1 MKQEHSAEIISVGT
15 ELLLGQITNTDAR
28 DIAEMLSQIG
38 INVLYTTVVGDNP
51 QRMADCIEIAK
62 ERVDI
67 IITTAGLGPTC
78 DDLTKVLL
86 AKSFGLELVMD
97 EKEKEGLYDYITN
110 EGYSEE
116 MTQNNLQQ
124 AMLPEGCTVFH
135 NYWGTAPGCA
145 FQKDGKTV
153 LMFPGPPKECIPMFK
168 QYGLPYLKQFSGEE
182 IVSHEIRVF
191 GTSESAMD
199 YMLRDIMKDL
209 TNPSMAPYAKEAD
222 CFLRVTAK
230 AKTEEEAE
238 EMMAPIIKQAVE
250 ILGDNVYGMDISCVE
265 ERVFQLMGEQKKT
278 FATAESCTGGDIAR
292 RFTDIPGAS
301 EFYVGG
307 CVTYT
312 DEVKARVLGIDPEL
326 IREHT
331 AVSAPVAREM
341 AERIR
346 TMTGAD
352 YAVSTTGLAGPDGD
366 GIHEV
371 GTVFCGLAT
380 EEKTEVIEL
389 HLGEN
394 RTRDYIRRCAGN
406 FCFDMLRRAMTGL
419 PMMNLVNANGA
430 YSG

>member
-1 MKQEHSAEIISVGT
+1 MRKEYTAEIISIGT

-28 DIAEMLSQIG
+28 DIAQRLARIG
-38 INVLYTTVVGDNP
+38 INVLYTTEVGDNP
-51 QRMADCIEIAK
+51 ERLARCIEIAK

-67 IITTAGLGPTC
+67 IITTAGLGPTV

-86 AKSFGLELVMD
+86 ARSFGLELVMD
-97 EKEKEGLYDYITN
+97 EKEKQGLYDYITN

-116 MTQNNLQQ
+116 MSRNNLQQ

-145 FQKDGKTV
+145 FQKDGKVV
-153 LMFPGPPKECIPMFK
+153 LMFPGPPKECIPMFDR
-168 QYGLPYLKQFSGEE
+168 YGIPYLKQFSDEE
-182 IVSHEIRVF
+182 IFSHEIRVF

-199 YMLRDIMKDL
+199 FMLRDLMKDL

-230 AKTEEEAE
+230 ASSEEEAE
-238 EMMAPIIKQAVE
+238 AMMKPVIEKAVE
-250 ILGDNVYGMDISCVE
+250 ILGDNVYGFDISCVE
-265 ERVFQLMGEQKKT
+265 ERVFQLMSQQKRT

-292 RFTDIPGAS
+292 RFTDMSGAS

-307 CVTYT
+307 AVTYT
-312 DEVKARVLGIDPEL
+312 DDVKARVLGIDPEL

-331 AVSAPVAREM
+331 AVSEPVARAM
-341 AERIR
+341 AENIRRI
-346 TMTGAD
+346 TGAD

-371 GTVFCGLAT
+371 GTVFCGLAM
-380 EEKTEVIEL
+380 EGKTEVIEL
-389 HLGEN
+389 HLGAN

-419 PMMNLVNANGA
+419 PMMNITEPN
-430 YSG
+430 

>member
-1 MKQEHSAEIISVGT
+1 MRKEYTAEIISIGT

-28 DIAEMLSQIG
+28 DIAQRLARIG
-38 INVLYTTVVGDNP
+38 INVLYTTEVGDNP
-51 QRMADCIEIAK
+51 ERLARCIEIAK

-67 IITTAGLGPTC
+67 IITTAGLGPTV

-110 EGYSEE
+110 EGYSED
-116 MTQNNLQQ
+116 MSRNNLQQ

-145 FQKDGKTV
+145 FQKDGKVV
-153 LMFPGPPKECIPMFK
+153 LMFPGPPKECIPMFD
-168 QYGLPYLKQFSGEE
+168 QYGIPYLKQFSDEE
-182 IVSHEIRVF
+182 IFSHEIRVF

-199 YMLRDIMKDL
+199 CMMRDIMKDL

-230 AKTEEEAE
+230 AGSEEEAE
-238 EMMAPIIKQAVE
+238 TMMKPVIEKAVE
-250 ILGDNVYGMDISCVE
+250 ILGDNVYGFDISCVE
-265 ERVFQLMGEQKKT
+265 ERVFQLMQEQKKT

-292 RFTDIPGAS
+292 RFTDMSGAS

-307 CVTYT
+307 AVTYT
-312 DEVKARVLGIDPEL
+312 DDVKARVLGIDPEL

-331 AVSAPVAREM
+331 AVSEPVARAM
-341 AERIR
+341 AENIR
-346 TMTGAD
+346 TITGAD
-352 YAVSTTGLAGPDGD
+352 FAVSTTGLAGPDGD

-371 GTVFCGLAT
+371 GTVFCGLAM
-380 EEKTEVIEL
+380 EGKTEVIEL
-389 HLGEN
+389 HLGAN

-419 PMMNLVNANGA
+419 PMMNITEQN
-430 YSG
+430 

>member
-1 MKQEHSAEIISVGT
+1 MRKEYTAEIISIGT

-28 DIAEMLSQIG
+28 DIAQRLARIG
-38 INVLYTTVVGDNP
+38 INVLYTTEVGDNP
-51 QRMADCIEIAK
+51 ERLARCIEIAK

-67 IITTAGLGPTC
+67 IITTAGLGPTV

-86 AKSFGLELVMD
+86 ARSFGLELVMD
-97 EKEKEGLYDYITN
+97 EKEKQGLYDYITN

-116 MTQNNLQQ
+116 MSRNNLQQ

-145 FQKDGKTV
+145 FQKDGKVV
-153 LMFPGPPKECIPMFK
+153 LMFPGPPKECIPMFDR
-168 QYGLPYLKQFSGEE
+168 YGIPYLKQFSDEE
-182 IVSHEIRVF
+182 IFSHEIRVF

-199 YMLRDIMKDL
+199 FMLRDLMKDL

-230 AKTEEEAE
+230 ASSEEEAE
-238 EMMAPIIKQAVE
+238 AMMKPVIEKAVE
-250 ILGDNVYGMDISCVE
+250 ILGDNVYGFDISCVE
-265 ERVFQLMGEQKKT
+265 ERVFQLMSQQKKT

-292 RFTDIPGAS
+292 RFTDMSGAS

-307 CVTYT
+307 AVTYT
-312 DEVKARVLGIDPEL
+312 DDVKAKVLGIDPEL

-331 AVSAPVAREM
+331 AVSEPVARAM
-341 AERIR
+341 AENIRRI
-346 TMTGAD
+346 TGAD

-371 GTVFCGLAT
+371 GTVFCGLAM
-380 EEKTEVIEL
+380 EGKTEVIEL
-389 HLGEN
+389 HLGAN

-419 PMMNLVNANGA
+419 PMMNITEPN
-430 YSG
+430 

>member
-1 MKQEHSAEIISVGT
+1 MRKEYTAEIISIGT

-28 DIAEMLSQIG
+28 DIAQRLARIG
-38 INVLYTTVVGDNP
+38 INVLYTTEVGDNP
-51 QRMADCIEIAK
+51 ERLARCIEIAK

-67 IITTAGLGPTC
+67 IITTAGLGPTV

-86 AKSFGLELVMD
+86 ARSFGLELVMD
-97 EKEKEGLYDYITN
+97 EKEKQGLYDYITN

-116 MTQNNLQQ
+116 MSRNNLQQ

-145 FQKDGKTV
+145 FQKDGKVV
-153 LMFPGPPKECIPMFK
+153 LMFPGPPKECIPMFDR
-168 QYGLPYLKQFSGEE
+168 YGIPYLKQFSDEE
-182 IVSHEIRVF
+182 IFSHEIRVF

-199 YMLRDIMKDL
+199 FMLRDLMKDL

-230 AKTEEEAE
+230 ARSEEEAE
-238 EMMAPIIKQAVE
+238 VMMKPVIEKAVE
-250 ILGDNVYGMDISCVE
+250 ILGDNVYGFDISCVE
-265 ERVFQLMGEQKKT
+265 ERVFQLMSQQKKT

-292 RFTDIPGAS
+292 RFTDMSGAS

-307 CVTYT
+307 AVTYT
-312 DEVKARVLGIDPEL
+312 DDVKARVLGIDPEL

-331 AVSAPVAREM
+331 AVSEPVARAM
-341 AERIR
+341 AENIRRI
-346 TMTGAD
+346 TGAD

-371 GTVFCGLAT
+371 GTVFCGLAM
-380 EEKTEVIEL
+380 EGKTEVIEL
-389 HLGEN
+389 HLGAN

-419 PMMNLVNANGA
+419 PMMNITEPN
-430 YSG
+430 

>member
-1 MKQEHSAEIISVGT
+1 MRKEYTAEIISIGT

-28 DIAEMLSQIG
+28 DIAQRLARIG
-38 INVLYTTVVGDNP
+38 INVLYTTEVGDNP
-51 QRMADCIEIAK
+51 ERLARCIEIAK

-67 IITTAGLGPTC
+67 IITTAGLGPTV

-110 EGYSEE
+110 EGYSED
-116 MTQNNLQQ
+116 MSRNNLQQ

-145 FQKDGKTV
+145 FQKDGKVV
-153 LMFPGPPKECIPMFK
+153 LMFPGPPKECIPMFD
-168 QYGLPYLKQFSGEE
+168 QYGIPYLKQFSDEE
-182 IVSHEIRVF
+182 IFSHEIRVF

-199 YMLRDIMKDL
+199 FMMRDIMKDL

-230 AKTEEEAE
+230 AGSEEEAE
-238 EMMAPIIKQAVE
+238 AMMKPVIEKAVE
-250 ILGDNVYGMDISCVE
+250 ILGDNVYGFDISCVE
-265 ERVFQLMGEQKKT
+265 ERVFQLMLEQKKT

-292 RFTDIPGAS
+292 RFTDMSGAS

-307 CVTYT
+307 AVTYT
-312 DEVKARVLGIDPEL
+312 DDVKARVLGIDPEL

-331 AVSAPVAREM
+331 AVSEPVARAM
-341 AERIR
+341 AENIR
-346 TMTGAD
+346 TITGAD
-352 YAVSTTGLAGPDGD
+352 FAVSTTGLAGPDGD

-371 GTVFCGLAT
+371 GTVFCGLAM
-380 EEKTEVIEL
+380 EGKTEVIEL
-389 HLGEN
+389 HLGAN

-419 PMMNLVNANGA
+419 PMMNITEQN
-430 YSG
+430 

>member
-1 MKQEHSAEIISVGT
+1 MRKEYTAEIISIGT

-28 DIAEMLSQIG
+28 DIAQRLARIG
-38 INVLYTTVVGDNP
+38 INVLYTTEVGDNP
-51 QRMADCIEIAK
+51 ERLARCIEIAK

-67 IITTAGLGPTC
+67 IITTAGLGPTV

-86 AKSFGLELVMD
+86 ARSFGLELVMD
-97 EKEKEGLYDYITN
+97 EKEKQGLYDYITN

-116 MTQNNLQQ
+116 MSRNNLQQ

-145 FQKDGKTV
+145 FQKDGKVV
-153 LMFPGPPKECIPMFK
+153 LMFPGPPKECIPMFDR
-168 QYGLPYLKQFSGEE
+168 YGIPYLKQFSDEE
-182 IVSHEIRVF
+182 IFSHEIRVF

-199 YMLRDIMKDL
+199 FMMRDIMKDL

-230 AKTEEEAE
+230 ARSEEEAE
-238 EMMAPIIKQAVE
+238 AMMKPVIEKAVE
-250 ILGDNVYGMDISCVE
+250 ILGDNVYGFDISCVE
-265 ERVFQLMGEQKKT
+265 ERVFQLMSQQKKT

-292 RFTDIPGAS
+292 RFTDMSGAS

-307 CVTYT
+307 AVTYT
-312 DEVKARVLGIDPEL
+312 DDVKAKVLGIDPEL

-331 AVSAPVAREM
+331 AVSEPVARAM
-341 AERIR
+341 AENIRRI
-346 TMTGAD
+346 TGAD

-371 GTVFCGLAT
+371 GTVFCGLAM
-380 EEKTEVIEL
+380 EGKTEVIEL
-389 HLGEN
+389 HLGAN

-419 PMMNLVNANGA
+419 PMMNITEPN
-430 YSG
+430 

>member
-1 MKQEHSAEIISVGT
+1 MRKEYTAEIISIGT

-28 DIAEMLSQIG
+28 DIAQRLARIG
-38 INVLYTTVVGDNP
+38 INVLYTTEVGDNP
-51 QRMADCIEIAK
+51 ERLARCIEIAK

-67 IITTAGLGPTC
+67 IITTAGLGPTV

-86 AKSFGLELVMD
+86 ARSFGLELVMD
-97 EKEKEGLYDYITN
+97 EKEKQGLYDYITN

-116 MTQNNLQQ
+116 MSRNNLQQ

-145 FQKDGKTV
+145 FQKDGKVV
-153 LMFPGPPKECIPMFK
+153 LMFPGPPKECIPMFDR
-168 QYGLPYLKQFSGEE
+168 YGIPYLKQFSDEE
-182 IVSHEIRVF
+182 IFSHEIRVF

-199 YMLRDIMKDL
+199 FMLRDLMKDL

-230 AKTEEEAE
+230 ARSEEEAE
-238 EMMAPIIKQAVE
+238 AMMKPVIEKAVE
-250 ILGDNVYGMDISCVE
+250 ILGDNVYGFDISCVE
-265 ERVFQLMGEQKKT
+265 ERVFQLMSQQKKT

-292 RFTDIPGAS
+292 RFTDMSGAS

-307 CVTYT
+307 AVTYT
-312 DEVKARVLGIDPEL
+312 DDVKAKVLGIDPEL

-331 AVSAPVAREM
+331 AVSEPVARAM
-341 AERIR
+341 AENIRRI
-346 TMTGAD
+346 TGAD

-371 GTVFCGLAT
+371 GTVFCGLAM
-380 EEKTEVIEL
+380 EGKTEVIEL
-389 HLGEN
+389 HLGAN

-419 PMMNLVNANGA
+419 PMMNITEPN
-430 YSG
+430 

>member
-1 MKQEHSAEIISVGT
+1 MRKEYTAEIISIGT

-28 DIAEMLSQIG
+28 DIAQRLARIG
-38 INVLYTTVVGDNP
+38 INVLYTTEVGDNP
-51 QRMADCIEIAK
+51 ERLARCIEIAK

-67 IITTAGLGPTC
+67 IITTAGLGPTV

-86 AKSFGLELVMD
+86 ARSFGLELVMD
-97 EKEKEGLYDYITN
+97 EKEKQGLYDYITN

-116 MTQNNLQQ
+116 MSRNNLQQ

-145 FQKDGKTV
+145 FQKDGKVV
-153 LMFPGPPKECIPMFK
+153 LMFPGPPKECIPMFDR
-168 QYGLPYLKQFSGEE
+168 YGIPYLKQFSDEE
-182 IVSHEIRVF
+182 IFSHEIRVF

-199 YMLRDIMKDL
+199 FMLRDLMKDL

-230 AKTEEEAE
+230 ARSEEEAE
-238 EMMAPIIKQAVE
+238 AMMKPVIEKTVE
-250 ILGDNVYGMDISCVE
+250 ILGDNVYGFDISCVE
-265 ERVFQLMGEQKKT
+265 ERVFQLMSQQKKT

-292 RFTDIPGAS
+292 RFTDMSGAS

-307 CVTYT
+307 AVTYT
-312 DEVKARVLGIDPEL
+312 DDVKAKVLGIDPEL

-331 AVSAPVAREM
+331 AVSEPVARAM
-341 AERIR
+341 AENIRRI
-346 TMTGAD
+346 TGAD

-371 GTVFCGLAT
+371 GTVFCGLAM
-380 EEKTEVIEL
+380 EGKTEVIEL
-389 HLGEN
+389 HLGAN

-419 PMMNLVNANGA
+419 PMMNITEPN
-430 YSG
+430 

>member
-1 MKQEHSAEIISVGT
+1 MRKEYTAEIISIGT

-28 DIAEMLSQIG
+28 DIAQRLARIG
-38 INVLYTTVVGDNP
+38 INVLYTTEVGDNP
-51 QRMADCIEIAK
+51 ERLARCIEIAK

-67 IITTAGLGPTC
+67 IITTAGLGPTV

-110 EGYSEE
+110 EGYSED
-116 MTQNNLQQ
+116 MSRNNLQQ

-145 FQKDGKTV
+145 FQKDGKVV
-153 LMFPGPPKECIPMFK
+153 LMFPGPPKECIPMFD
-168 QYGLPYLKQFSGEE
+168 QYGIPYLKQFSDEE
-182 IVSHEIRVF
+182 IFSHEIRVF

-199 YMLRDIMKDL
+199 FMMRDIMKDL

-230 AKTEEEAE
+230 AGSEEEAE
-238 EMMAPIIKQAVE
+238 AMMKPVIEKAVE
-250 ILGDNVYGMDISCVE
+250 ILGDNVYGFDISCLE
-265 ERVFQLMGEQKKT
+265 ERVFQLMQEQKKT

-292 RFTDIPGAS
+292 RFTDMSGAS

-307 CVTYT
+307 AVTYT
-312 DEVKARVLGIDPEL
+312 DDVKARVLGIDPEM

-331 AVSAPVAREM
+331 AVSEPVARAM
-341 AERIR
+341 AENIR
-346 TMTGAD
+346 TITGAD
-352 YAVSTTGLAGPDGD
+352 FAVSTTGLAGPDGD

-371 GTVFCGLAT
+371 GTVFCGLAM
-380 EEKTEVIEL
+380 EGKTEVIEL
-389 HLGEN
+389 HLGAN

-419 PMMNLVNANGA
+419 PMMNITEQN
-430 YSG
+430 

>member
-1 MKQEHSAEIISVGT
+1 MRKEYTAEIISIGT

-28 DIAEMLSQIG
+28 DIAQRLARIG
-38 INVLYTTVVGDNP
+38 INVLYTTEVGDNP
-51 QRMADCIEIAK
+51 ERLARCIEIAK

-67 IITTAGLGPTC
+67 IITTAGLGPTV

-86 AKSFGLELVMD
+86 ARSFGLELVMD
-97 EKEKEGLYDYITN
+97 EKEKQGLYDYITN

-116 MTQNNLQQ
+116 MSRNNLQQ

-145 FQKDGKTV
+145 FQKDGKVV
-153 LMFPGPPKECIPMFK
+153 LMFPGPPKECIPMFDR
-168 QYGLPYLKQFSGEE
+168 YGIPYLKQFSDEE
-182 IVSHEIRVF
+182 IFSHEIRVF

-199 YMLRDIMKDL
+199 FMLRDLMKDL

-230 AKTEEEAE
+230 ARSEEEAE
-238 EMMAPIIKQAVE
+238 AMMKPVIEKAVE
-250 ILGDNVYGMDISCVE
+250 ILGDNVYGFDISCVE
-265 ERVFQLMGEQKKT
+265 ERVFQLMSQQKKT

-292 RFTDIPGAS
+292 RFTDMSGAS

-307 CVTYT
+307 AVTYT
-312 DEVKARVLGIDPEL
+312 DDVKAKVLGIDPEL

-331 AVSAPVAREM
+331 AVSEPVARAM
-341 AERIR
+341 AENIRRI
-346 TMTGAD
+346 TGAD

-380 EEKTEVIEL
+380 EGKTEVIEL
-389 HLGEN
+389 HLGAN

-419 PMMNLVNANGA
+419 PMMNITEPN
-430 YSG
+430 

>member
-1 MKQEHSAEIISVGT
+1 MRKEYTAEIISIGT

-28 DIAEMLSQIG
+28 DIAQRLARIG
-38 INVLYTTVVGDNP
+38 INVLYTTEVGDNP
-51 QRMADCIEIAK
+51 ERLARCIEIAK

-67 IITTAGLGPTC
+67 IITTAGLGPTV

-110 EGYSEE
+110 EGYSED
-116 MTQNNLQQ
+116 MSRNNLQQ

-145 FQKDGKTV
+145 FQKDGKVV
-153 LMFPGPPKECIPMFK
+153 LMFPGPPKECIPMFD
-168 QYGLPYLKQFSGEE
+168 QYGIPYLKQFSDEE
-182 IVSHEIRVF
+182 IFSHEIRVF

-199 YMLRDIMKDL
+199 FMMRDIMKDL

-230 AKTEEEAE
+230 AGCEEEAE
-238 EMMAPIIKQAVE
+238 AMMKPVIEKAVE
-250 ILGDNVYGMDISCVE
+250 ILGDNVYGFDISCVE
-265 ERVFQLMGEQKKT
+265 ERVFQLMQEQKKT

-292 RFTDIPGAS
+292 RFTDMSGAS

-307 CVTYT
+307 AVTYT
-312 DEVKARVLGIDPEL
+312 DDVKARVLGIDPEL

-331 AVSAPVAREM
+331 AVSEPVARAM
-341 AERIR
+341 AENIR
-346 TMTGAD
+346 TITGAD
-352 YAVSTTGLAGPDGD
+352 FAVSTTGLAGPDGD

-371 GTVFCGLAT
+371 GTVFCGLAM
-380 EEKTEVIEL
+380 EGKTEVIEL
-389 HLGEN
+389 HLGAN

-419 PMMNLVNANGA
+419 PMMNITEQN
-430 YSG
+430 

>member
-1 MKQEHSAEIISVGT
+1 MRKEYTAEIISIGT

-28 DIAEMLSQIG
+28 DIAQRLARIG
-38 INVLYTTVVGDNP
+38 INVLYTTEVGDNP
-51 QRMADCIEIAK
+51 ERLARCIEIAK

-67 IITTAGLGPTC
+67 IITTAGLGPTV

-86 AKSFGLELVMD
+86 ARSFGLELVMD
-97 EKEKEGLYDYITN
+97 EKEKQGLYDYITN

-116 MTQNNLQQ
+116 MSRNNLQQ

-145 FQKDGKTV
+145 FQKDGKVV
-153 LMFPGPPKECIPMFK
+153 LMFPGPPKECIPMFDR
-168 QYGLPYLKQFSGEE
+168 YGIPYLKQFSDEE
-182 IVSHEIRVF
+182 IFSHESRVF

-199 YMLRDIMKDL
+199 FMLRDLMKDL

-230 AKTEEEAE
+230 ARSEEEAE
-238 EMMAPIIKQAVE
+238 AMMKPVIEKAVE
-250 ILGDNVYGMDISCVE
+250 ILGDNVYGFDISCVE
-265 ERVFQLMGEQKKT
+265 ERVFQLMSQQKKT

-292 RFTDIPGAS
+292 RFTDMSGAS

-307 CVTYT
+307 AVTYT
-312 DEVKARVLGIDPEL
+312 DDVKAKVLGIDPEL

-331 AVSAPVAREM
+331 AVSEPVARAM
-341 AERIR
+341 AENIRRI
-346 TMTGAD
+346 TGAD

-371 GTVFCGLAT
+371 GTVFCGLAM
-380 EEKTEVIEL
+380 EGKTEVIEL
-389 HLGEN
+389 HLGAN

-419 PMMNLVNANGA
+419 PMMNITEPN
-430 YSG
+430 

>member
-1 MKQEHSAEIISVGT
+1 MRKEYTAEIISIGT

-28 DIAEMLSQIG
+28 DIAQRLARIG
-38 INVLYTTVVGDNP
+38 INVLYTTEVGDNP
-51 QRMADCIEIAK
+51 ERLARCIEIAK

-67 IITTAGLGPTC
+67 IITTAGLGPTV

-110 EGYSEE
+110 EGYSED
-116 MTQNNLQQ
+116 MSRNNLQQ

-145 FQKDGKTV
+145 FQKDGKVV
-153 LMFPGPPKECIPMFK
+153 LMFPGPPKECIPMFD
-168 QYGLPYLKQFSGEE
+168 QYGIPYLKQFSDEE
-182 IVSHEIRVF
+182 IFSHEIRVF

-199 YMLRDIMKDL
+199 FMMRDIMKDL

-230 AKTEEEAE
+230 AGSEEEAE
-238 EMMAPIIKQAVE
+238 AMMKPVIEKAVE
-250 ILGDNVYGMDISCVE
+250 ILGDNVYGFDISCVE
-265 ERVFQLMGEQKKT
+265 ERVFQLMQDQKKT

-292 RFTDIPGAS
+292 RFTDMSGAS

-307 CVTYT
+307 AVTYT
-312 DEVKARVLGIDPEL
+312 DDVKARVLGIDPEL

-331 AVSAPVAREM
+331 AVSEPVARAM
-341 AERIR
+341 AENIR
-346 TMTGAD
+346 TITGAD
-352 YAVSTTGLAGPDGD
+352 FAVSTTGLAGPDGD

-371 GTVFCGLAT
+371 GTVFCGLAM
-380 EEKTEVIEL
+380 EGKTEVIEL
-389 HLGEN
+389 HLGAN

-419 PMMNLVNANGA
+419 PMMNITEPN
-430 YSG
+430 

>member
-1 MKQEHSAEIISVGT
+1 MRKEYTAEIISIGT

-28 DIAEMLSQIG
+28 DIAQRLARIG
-38 INVLYTTVVGDNP
+38 INVLYTTEVGDNP
-51 QRMADCIEIAK
+51 ERLARCIEIAK

-67 IITTAGLGPTC
+67 IITTAGLGPTV

-110 EGYSEE
+110 EGYSED
-116 MTQNNLQQ
+116 MSRNNLQQ

-145 FQKDGKTV
+145 FQKDGKVV
-153 LMFPGPPKECIPMFK
+153 LMFPGPPKECIPMFD
-168 QYGLPYLKQFSGEE
+168 QYGIPYLKQFSDEE
-182 IVSHEIRVF
+182 IFSHEIRVF

-199 YMLRDIMKDL
+199 FMMRDIMKDL

-230 AKTEEEAE
+230 AGSEEEAE
-238 EMMAPIIKQAVE
+238 AMMKPVIEKAVE
-250 ILGDNVYGMDISCVE
+250 ILGDNVYGFDISCLE
-265 ERVFQLMGEQKKT
+265 ERVFQLMQEQRKT

-292 RFTDIPGAS
+292 RFTDMSGAS

-307 CVTYT
+307 AVTYT
-312 DEVKARVLGIDPEL
+312 DDVKARVLGIDPEL

-331 AVSAPVAREM
+331 AVSEPVARAM
-341 AERIR
+341 AENIR
-346 TMTGAD
+346 TITGAD
-352 YAVSTTGLAGPDGD
+352 FAVSTTGLAGPDGD

-371 GTVFCGLAT
+371 GTVFCGLAM
-380 EEKTEVIEL
+380 EGKTEVIEL
-389 HLGEN
+389 HLGAN

-419 PMMNLVNANGA
+419 PMMNITEQN
-430 YSG
+430 

>member
-1 MKQEHSAEIISVGT
+1 MRKEYTAEIISIGT

-28 DIAEMLSQIG
+28 DIAQRLARIG
-38 INVLYTTVVGDNP
+38 INVLYTTEVGDNP
-51 QRMADCIEIAK
+51 ERLARCIEIAK

-67 IITTAGLGPTC
+67 IITTAGLGPTV

-110 EGYSEE
+110 EGYSED
-116 MTQNNLQQ
+116 MSRNNLQQ

-145 FQKDGKTV
+145 FQKDGKVV
-153 LMFPGPPKECIPMFK
+153 LMFPGPPKECIPMFD
-168 QYGLPYLKQFSGEE
+168 QYGIPYLKQFSDEE
-182 IVSHEIRVF
+182 IFSHEIRVF

-199 YMLRDIMKDL
+199 FMMRDIMKDL

-230 AKTEEEAE
+230 ARSEEEAE
-238 EMMAPIIKQAVE
+238 AMMKPVIEKAVE
-250 ILGDNVYGMDISCVE
+250 ILGDNVYGFDISCVE
-265 ERVFQLMGEQKKT
+265 ERVFQLMSQQKKT

-292 RFTDIPGAS
+292 RFTDMSGAS

-307 CVTYT
+307 AVTYT
-312 DEVKARVLGIDPEL
+312 DDVKAKVLGIDPEL

-331 AVSAPVAREM
+331 AVSEPVARAM
-341 AERIR
+341 AENIRRI
-346 TMTGAD
+346 TGAD

-366 GIHEV
+366 GFHEV
-371 GTVFCGLAT
+371 GTVFCGLAM
-380 EEKTEVIEL
+380 EGKTEVIEL
-389 HLGEN
+389 HLGAN

-419 PMMNLVNANGA
+419 PMMNITEPN
-430 YSG
+430 

>member
-1 MKQEHSAEIISVGT
+1 MRKEYTAEIISIGT

-28 DIAEMLSQIG
+28 DIAQRLARIG
-38 INVLYTTVVGDNP
+38 INVLYTTEVGDNP
-51 QRMADCIEIAK
+51 ERLARCIEIAK

-67 IITTAGLGPTC
+67 IITTAGLGPTV

-110 EGYSEE
+110 EGYSED
-116 MTQNNLQQ
+116 MSRNNLQQ

-145 FQKDGKTV
+145 FQKDGKVV
-153 LMFPGPPKECIPMFK
+153 LMFPGPPKECIPMFD
-168 QYGLPYLKQFSGEE
+168 QYGIPYLKQFSDEE
-182 IVSHEIRVF
+182 IFSHEIRVF

-199 YMLRDIMKDL
+199 FMMRDIMKDL

-230 AKTEEEAE
+230 AGSEEEAE
-238 EMMAPIIKQAVE
+238 AMMKPVIEKAVE
-250 ILGDNVYGMDISCVE
+250 ILGDNVYGFDISCVE
-265 ERVFQLMGEQKKT
+265 ERVFQLMQEQKKT

-292 RFTDIPGAS
+292 RFTNMSGAS

-307 CVTYT
+307 AVTYT
-312 DEVKARVLGIDPEL
+312 DDVKARVLGIDPEL

-331 AVSAPVAREM
+331 AVSEPVAQAM
-341 AERIR
+341 AENIR
-346 TMTGAD
+346 TITGAD
-352 YAVSTTGLAGPDGD
+352 FAVSTTGLAGPDGD

-371 GTVFCGLAT
+371 GTVFCGLAM
-380 EEKTEVIEL
+380 EGKTEVIEL
-389 HLGEN
+389 HLGAN

-419 PMMNLVNANGA
+419 PMMNITEQN
-430 YSG
+430 

>member
-1 MKQEHSAEIISVGT
+1 MRKEYTAEIISIGT

-28 DIAEMLSQIG
+28 DIAQRLARIG
-38 INVLYTTVVGDNP
+38 INVLYTTEVGDNP
-51 QRMADCIEIAK
+51 ERLARCIEIAK

-67 IITTAGLGPTC
+67 IITTAGLGPTV

-110 EGYSEE
+110 EGYSED
-116 MTQNNLQQ
+116 MSRNNLQQ

-145 FQKDGKTV
+145 FQKDGKVV
-153 LMFPGPPKECIPMFK
+153 LMFPGPPKECIPMFD
-168 QYGLPYLKQFSGEE
+168 QYGIPYLKQFSDEE
-182 IVSHEIRVF
+182 IFSHEIRVF

-199 YMLRDIMKDL
+199 FMMRDIMKDL

-230 AKTEEEAE
+230 AGSEEEAE
-238 EMMAPIIKQAVE
+238 AMMKPVIEKAVE
-250 ILGDNVYGMDISCVE
+250 ILGDNVYGFDISCVE
-265 ERVFQLMGEQKKT
+265 ERVFQLMQEQKKT

-292 RFTDIPGAS
+292 RFTDMSGAS

-307 CVTYT
+307 AVTYT
-312 DEVKARVLGIDPEL
+312 DDVKARVLGIDPEL

-331 AVSAPVAREM
+331 AVSEPVARAM
-341 AERIR
+341 AENIR
-346 TMTGAD
+346 TITGAD
-352 YAVSTTGLAGPDGD
+352 FAVSTTGLAGPDGD

-371 GTVFCGLAT
+371 GTVFCGLAM
-380 EEKTEVIEL
+380 EGKTEVIEL
-389 HLGEN
+389 HLGAN

-419 PMMNLVNANGA
+419 PMMNITEQN
-430 YSG
+430 

>member
-1 MKQEHSAEIISVGT
+1 MRKEYTAEIISIGT

-28 DIAEMLSQIG
+28 DIAQRLARIG
-38 INVLYTTVVGDNP
+38 INVLYTTEVGDNP
-51 QRMADCIEIAK
+51 ERLARCIEIAK

-67 IITTAGLGPTC
+67 IITTAGLGPTV

-110 EGYSEE
+110 EGYSED
-116 MTQNNLQQ
+116 MSRNNLQQ

-145 FQKDGKTV
+145 FQKDGKVV
-153 LMFPGPPKECIPMFK
+153 LMFPGPPKECIPMFD
-168 QYGLPYLKQFSGEE
+168 QYGIPYLKQFSDEE
-182 IVSHEIRVF
+182 IFSHEIRVF

-199 YMLRDIMKDL
+199 FMMRDIMKDL

-230 AKTEEEAE
+230 AGCEEEAE
-238 EMMAPIIKQAVE
+238 AMMKPVIEKAVE
-250 ILGDNVYGMDISCVE
+250 ILGDNVYGFDISCLE
-265 ERVFQLMGEQKKT
+265 ERVFQLMQEQRKT

-292 RFTDIPGAS
+292 RFTDMSGAS

-307 CVTYT
+307 AVTYT
-312 DEVKARVLGIDPEL
+312 DDVKARVLGIDPEL

-331 AVSAPVAREM
+331 AVSEPVARAM
-341 AERIR
+341 AENIR
-346 TMTGAD
+346 TITGAD
-352 YAVSTTGLAGPDGD
+352 FAVSTTGLAGPDGD

-371 GTVFCGLAT
+371 GTVFCGLAM
-380 EEKTEVIEL
+380 EGKTEVIEL
-389 HLGEN
+389 HLGAN

-419 PMMNLVNANGA
+419 PMMNITEQN
-430 YSG
+430 

>member
-1 MKQEHSAEIISVGT
+1 MRKEYTAEIISIGT

-28 DIAEMLSQIG
+28 DIAQRLARIG
-38 INVLYTTVVGDNP
+38 INVLYTTEVGDNP
-51 QRMADCIEIAK
+51 ERLARCIEIAK

-67 IITTAGLGPTC
+67 IITTAGLGPTV

-110 EGYSEE
+110 EGYSED
-116 MTQNNLQQ
+116 MSRNNLQQ

-145 FQKDGKTV
+145 FQKDGKVV
-153 LMFPGPPKECIPMFK
+153 LMFPGPPKECIPMFD
-168 QYGLPYLKQFSGEE
+168 QYGIPYLKQFSDEE
-182 IVSHEIRVF
+182 IFSHEIRVF

-199 YMLRDIMKDL
+199 FMMRDIMKDL

-230 AKTEEEAE
+230 AGSEEEAE
-238 EMMAPIIKQAVE
+238 AMMKPVIEKAVE
-250 ILGDNVYGMDISCVE
+250 ILGDNVYGFDISCLE
-265 ERVFQLMGEQKKT
+265 ERVFQLMQEQRKT
-278 FATAESCTGGDIAR
+278 FATAESCTGGDISR
-292 RFTDIPGAS
+292 RFTDMSGAS

-307 CVTYT
+307 AVTYT
-312 DEVKARVLGIDPEL
+312 DDVKARVLGIDPEL

-331 AVSAPVAREM
+331 AVSEPVARAM
-341 AERIR
+341 AENIR
-346 TMTGAD
+346 TITGAD
-352 YAVSTTGLAGPDGD
+352 FAVSTTGLAGPDGD

-371 GTVFCGLAT
+371 GTVFCGLAM
-380 EEKTEVIEL
+380 EGKTEVIEL
-389 HLGEN
+389 HLGAN

-419 PMMNLVNANGA
+419 PMMNITEQN
-430 YSG
+430 

>member
-1 MKQEHSAEIISVGT
+1 MRKEYTAEIISIGT

-28 DIAEMLSQIG
+28 DIAQRLARIG
-38 INVLYTTVVGDNP
+38 INVLYTTEVGDNP
-51 QRMADCIEIAK
+51 ERLARCIEIAK

-67 IITTAGLGPTC
+67 IITTAGLGPTV

-86 AKSFGLELVMD
+86 ARSFGLELVMD
-97 EKEKEGLYDYITN
+97 EKEKQGLYDYITN

-116 MTQNNLQQ
+116 MSRNNLQQ

-145 FQKDGKTV
+145 FQKDGKVV
-153 LMFPGPPKECIPMFK
+153 LMFPGPPKECIPMFDR
-168 QYGLPYLKQFSGEE
+168 YGIPYLKQFSDEE
-182 IVSHEIRVF
+182 IFSHEIRVF

-199 YMLRDIMKDL
+199 FMLRDLMKDL

-230 AKTEEEAE
+230 ARSEEEAE
-238 EMMAPIIKQAVE
+238 AMMKPVIEKAVE
-250 ILGDNVYGMDISCVE
+250 ILGDNVYGFDISCVE
-265 ERVFQLMGEQKKT
+265 ERVFQLMSQQKKT

-292 RFTDIPGAS
+292 RFTDMSGAS

-307 CVTYT
+307 AVTYT
-312 DEVKARVLGIDPEL
+312 DDVKARVLGIDPEL

-331 AVSAPVAREM
+331 AVSEPVARAM
-341 AERIR
+341 AENIR
-346 TMTGAD
+346 TITGAD
-352 YAVSTTGLAGPDGD
+352 FAVSTTGLAGPDGD

-371 GTVFCGLAT
+371 GTVFCGLAM
-380 EEKTEVIEL
+380 EGKTEVIEL
-389 HLGEN
+389 HLGAN

-419 PMMNLVNANGA
+419 PMMNITEPN
-430 YSG
+430 

>member
-1 MKQEHSAEIISVGT
+1 MRKEYTAEIISIGT

-28 DIAEMLSQIG
+28 DIAQRLARIG
-38 INVLYTTVVGDNP
+38 INVLYTTEVGDNP
-51 QRMADCIEIAK
+51 ERLARCIEIAK

-67 IITTAGLGPTC
+67 IITTAGLGPTV

-110 EGYSEE
+110 EGYSED
-116 MTQNNLQQ
+116 MSRNNLQQ

-145 FQKDGKTV
+145 FQKDGKVV
-153 LMFPGPPKECIPMFK
+153 LMFPGPPKECIPMFD
-168 QYGLPYLKQFSGEE
+168 QYGIPYLKQFSDEE
-182 IVSHEIRVF
+182 IFSHEIRVF

-199 YMLRDIMKDL
+199 FMMRDIMKDL

-230 AKTEEEAE
+230 AGSEEEAE
-238 EMMAPIIKQAVE
+238 AMMKPVIEKAVE
-250 ILGDNVYGMDISCVE
+250 ILGDNVYGFDISCVE
-265 ERVFQLMGEQKKT
+265 ERVFQLMQEQKKT

-292 RFTDIPGAS
+292 RFTDMSGAS

-307 CVTYT
+307 AVTYT
-312 DEVKARVLGIDPEL
+312 DDVKARVLGIDPEM

-331 AVSAPVAREM
+331 AVSEPVARAM
-341 AERIR
+341 AENIR
-346 TMTGAD
+346 TITGAD
-352 YAVSTTGLAGPDGD
+352 FAVSTTGLAGPDGD

-371 GTVFCGLAT
+371 GTVFCGLAM
-380 EEKTEVIEL
+380 EGKTEVIEL
-389 HLGEN
+389 HLGAN

-419 PMMNLVNANGA
+419 PMMNITEQN
-430 YSG
+430 

>member
-1 MKQEHSAEIISVGT
+1 MRKEYTAEIISIGT

-28 DIAEMLSQIG
+28 DVAQRLARIG
-38 INVLYTTVVGDNP
+38 INVLYTTEVGDNP
-51 QRMADCIEIAK
+51 ERLARCIEIAK

-67 IITTAGLGPTC
+67 IITTAGLGPTV

-110 EGYSEE
+110 EGYSED
-116 MTQNNLQQ
+116 MSRNNLQQ

-145 FQKDGKTV
+145 FQKDGKVV
-153 LMFPGPPKECIPMFK
+153 LMFPGPPKECIPMFD
-168 QYGLPYLKQFSGEE
+168 QYGIPYLKQFSDEE
-182 IVSHEIRVF
+182 IFSHEIRVF

-199 YMLRDIMKDL
+199 FMMRDIMKDL

-230 AKTEEEAE
+230 AGSEEEAE
-238 EMMAPIIKQAVE
+238 AMMKPVIEKAVE
-250 ILGDNVYGMDISCVE
+250 ILGDNVYGFDISCVE
-265 ERVFQLMGEQKKT
+265 ERVFQLMQEQKKT

-292 RFTDIPGAS
+292 RFTDMSGAS

-307 CVTYT
+307 AVTYT
-312 DEVKARVLGIDPEL
+312 DDVKARVLGIDPEM

-331 AVSAPVAREM
+331 AVSEPVARAM
-341 AERIR
+341 AENIR
-346 TMTGAD
+346 TITGAD
-352 YAVSTTGLAGPDGD
+352 FAVSTTGLAGPDGD

-371 GTVFCGLAT
+371 GTVFCGLAM
-380 EEKTEVIEL
+380 EGKTEVIEL
-389 HLGEN
+389 HLGAN

-419 PMMNLVNANGA
+419 PMMNITEQN
-430 YSG
+430 

>member
-1 MKQEHSAEIISVGT
+1 MRKEYTAEIISIGT

-28 DIAEMLSQIG
+28 DIAQRLARIG
-38 INVLYTTVVGDNP
+38 INVLYTTEVGDNP
-51 QRMADCIEIAK
+51 ERLARCIEIAK

-67 IITTAGLGPTC
+67 IITTAGLGPTV

-86 AKSFGLELVMD
+86 ARSFGLELVMD
-97 EKEKEGLYDYITN
+97 EKEKQGLYDYITN

-116 MTQNNLQQ
+116 MSRNNLQQ

-145 FQKDGKTV
+145 FQKDGKVV
-153 LMFPGPPKECIPMFK
+153 LMFPGPPKECIPMFDR
-168 QYGLPYLKQFSGEE
+168 YGIPYLKQFSDEE
-182 IVSHEIRVF
+182 IFSHEIRVF

-199 YMLRDIMKDL
+199 FMLRDLMKDL

-230 AKTEEEAE
+230 ARSEEEAE
-238 EMMAPIIKQAVE
+238 AMMKPVIEKAVE
-250 ILGDNVYGMDISCVE
+250 ILGDNVYGFDISCVE
-265 ERVFQLMGEQKKT
+265 ERVFQLMSQQKKT

-292 RFTDIPGAS
+292 RFTDMSGAS

-307 CVTYT
+307 AVTYT
-312 DEVKARVLGIDPEL
+312 DDVKAKVLGIDPEL

-331 AVSAPVAREM
+331 AVSEPVARAM
-341 AERIR
+341 AENIRRI
-346 TMTGAD
+346 TGAD

-371 GTVFCGLAT
+371 GTVFCGLAM
-380 EEKTEVIEL
+380 EGKTEVIEL
-389 HLGEN
+389 HLGAN

-419 PMMNLVNANGA
+419 PMMNITEQN
-430 YSG
+430 

>member
-1 MKQEHSAEIISVGT
+1 MRKEYTAEIISIGT

-28 DIAEMLSQIG
+28 DIAQRLARIG
-38 INVLYTTVVGDNP
+38 INVLYTTEVGDNP
-51 QRMADCIEIAK
+51 ERLARCIEIAK

-67 IITTAGLGPTC
+67 IITTAGLGPTV

-86 AKSFGLELVMD
+86 ARSFGLELVMD

-116 MTQNNLQQ
+116 MSRNNLQQ

-145 FQKDGKTV
+145 FQKDGKVV
-153 LMFPGPPKECIPMFK
+153 LMFPGPPKECIPMFDR
-168 QYGLPYLKQFSGEE
+168 YGIPYLKQFSDEE
-182 IVSHEIRVF
+182 IFSHEIRVF
-191 GTSESAMD
+191 GTNESAMD
-199 YMLRDIMKDL
+199 FMLRDLMKDL

-230 AKTEEEAE
+230 ARSEEEAE
-238 EMMAPIIKQAVE
+238 AMMKPVIEKAVE
-250 ILGDNVYGMDISCVE
+250 ILGDNVYGFDISCVE
-265 ERVFQLMGEQKKT
+265 ERVFQLMSQQKKT

-292 RFTDIPGAS
+292 RFTDMSGAS

-307 CVTYT
+307 AVTYT
-312 DEVKARVLGIDPEL
+312 DDVKAKVLGIDPEL

-331 AVSAPVAREM
+331 AVSEPVARAM
-341 AERIR
+341 AENIRRI
-346 TMTGAD
+346 TGAD

-371 GTVFCGLAT
+371 GTVFCGLAM
-380 EEKTEVIEL
+380 EGKTEVIEL
-389 HLGEN
+389 HLGAN

-419 PMMNLVNANGA
+419 PMMNITEPN
-430 YSG
+430 

>member
-1 MKQEHSAEIISVGT
+1 MRKEYTAEIISIGT

-28 DIAEMLSQIG
+28 DIAQRLARIG
-38 INVLYTTVVGDNP
+38 INVLYTTEVGDNP
-51 QRMADCIEIAK
+51 ERLARCIEIAK

-67 IITTAGLGPTC
+67 IITTAGLGPTV

-86 AKSFGLELVMD
+86 ARSFGLELVMD
-97 EKEKEGLYDYITN
+97 EKEKQGLYDYITN

-116 MTQNNLQQ
+116 MSRNNLQQ

-145 FQKDGKTV
+145 FQKDGKVV
-153 LMFPGPPKECIPMFK
+153 LMFPGPPKECIPMFDR
-168 QYGLPYLKQFSGEE
+168 YGIPYLKQFSDEE
-182 IVSHEIRVF
+182 IFSHEIRVF

-199 YMLRDIMKDL
+199 FMLRDLMKDL

-230 AKTEEEAE
+230 ARSEEEAE
-238 EMMAPIIKQAVE
+238 AMMKPVIEKAVE
-250 ILGDNVYGMDISCVE
+250 ILGDNVYGFDISCVE
-265 ERVFQLMGEQKKT
+265 ERVFQLMSQQKKT

-292 RFTDIPGAS
+292 RFTDMSGAS

-307 CVTYT
+307 AVTYT
-312 DEVKARVLGIDPEL
+312 DDVKAKVLGIDPEL

-331 AVSAPVAREM
+331 AVSEPVARAM
-341 AERIR
+341 AENIRRI
-346 TMTGAD
+346 TGAD

-371 GTVFCGLAT
+371 GTVFCGLAI
-380 EEKTEVIEL
+380 EGKTEVIEL
-389 HLGEN
+389 HLGAN

-419 PMMNLVNANGA
+419 PMMNITEPN
-430 YSG
+430 

>member
-1 MKQEHSAEIISVGT
+1 MRKEYTAEIISIGT

-28 DIAEMLSQIG
+28 DIAQRLARIG
-38 INVLYTTVVGDNP
+38 INVLYTTEVGDNP
-51 QRMADCIEIAK
+51 ERLARCIEIAK

-67 IITTAGLGPTC
+67 IITTAGLGPTV

-110 EGYSEE
+110 EGYSED
-116 MTQNNLQQ
+116 MSRNNLQQ

-145 FQKDGKTV
+145 FQKDGKVV
-153 LMFPGPPKECIPMFK
+153 LMFPGPPKECIPMFD
-168 QYGLPYLKQFSGEE
+168 QYGIPYLKQFSDEE
-182 IVSHEIRVF
+182 IFSHEIRVF

-199 YMLRDIMKDL
+199 YMMRDIMKDL

-230 AKTEEEAE
+230 AGSEEEAE
-238 EMMAPIIKQAVE
+238 AMMKPVIEKAVE
-250 ILGDNVYGMDISCVE
+250 ILGDNVYGFDISCVE
-265 ERVFQLMGEQKKT
+265 ERVFQLMQEQKKT

-292 RFTDIPGAS
+292 RFTDMSGAS

-307 CVTYT
+307 AVTYT
-312 DEVKARVLGIDPEL
+312 DDVKARVLGIDPEL

-331 AVSAPVAREM
+331 AVSEPVARAM
-341 AERIR
+341 AENIR
-346 TMTGAD
+346 TITGAD
-352 YAVSTTGLAGPDGD
+352 FAVSTTGLAGPDGD

-371 GTVFCGLAT
+371 GTVFCGLAM
-380 EEKTEVIEL
+380 EGKTEVIEL
-389 HLGEN
+389 HLGAN

-419 PMMNLVNANGA
+419 PMMNITEQN
-430 YSG
+430 

>member
-1 MKQEHSAEIISVGT
+1 MRKEYTAEIISIGT

-28 DIAEMLSQIG
+28 DIAQRLARIG
-38 INVLYTTVVGDNP
+38 INVLYTTEVGDNP
-51 QRMADCIEIAK
+51 ERLARCIEIAK

-67 IITTAGLGPTC
+67 IITTAGLGPTV

-86 AKSFGLELVMD
+86 ARSFGLELVMD
-97 EKEKEGLYDYITN
+97 EKEKQGLYDYITN

-116 MTQNNLQQ
+116 MSRNNLQQ

-145 FQKDGKTV
+145 FQKDGKVV
-153 LMFPGPPKECIPMFK
+153 LMFPGPPKECIPMFDR
-168 QYGLPYLKQFSGEE
+168 YGIPYLKQFSDEE
-182 IVSHEIRVF
+182 IFSHEIRVF

-199 YMLRDIMKDL
+199 FMLRDLMKDL

-230 AKTEEEAE
+230 AKSEEEAE
-238 EMMAPIIKQAVE
+238 AMMKPVIEKAVE
-250 ILGDNVYGMDISCVE
+250 ILGDNVYGFDISCVE

-292 RFTDIPGAS
+292 RFTDMSGAS

-307 CVTYT
+307 AVTYT
-312 DEVKARVLGIDPEL
+312 DDVKAKVLGIDPEL

-331 AVSAPVAREM
+331 AVSEPVARAM
-341 AERIR
+341 AENIRRI
-346 TMTGAD
+346 TGAD

-371 GTVFCGLAT
+371 GTVFCGLAM
-380 EEKTEVIEL
+380 EGKTEVIEL
-389 HLGEN
+389 HLGAN

-419 PMMNLVNANGA
+419 PMMNITEQN
-430 YSG
+430 

>member
-1 MKQEHSAEIISVGT
+1 MRKEYTAEIISIGT

-28 DIAEMLSQIG
+28 DIAQRLARIG
-38 INVLYTTVVGDNP
+38 INVLYTTEVGDNP
-51 QRMADCIEIAK
+51 ERLARCIEIAK

-67 IITTAGLGPTC
+67 IITTAGLGPTV

-86 AKSFGLELVMD
+86 VKSFGLELVMD

-110 EGYSEE
+110 EGYSED
-116 MTQNNLQQ
+116 MSRNNLQQ

-145 FQKDGKTV
+145 FQKDGKVV
-153 LMFPGPPKECIPMFK
+153 LMFPGPPKECIPMFD
-168 QYGLPYLKQFSGEE
+168 QYGIPYLKQFSDEE
-182 IVSHEIRVF
+182 IFSHEIRVF

-199 YMLRDIMKDL
+199 FMMRDIMKDL

-230 AKTEEEAE
+230 AGSEEEAE
-238 EMMAPIIKQAVE
+238 AMMKPVIEKAVE
-250 ILGDNVYGMDISCVE
+250 ILGDNVYGFDISCLE
-265 ERVFQLMGEQKKT
+265 ERVFQLMQEQRKT

-292 RFTDIPGAS
+292 RFTDMSGAS

-307 CVTYT
+307 AVTYT
-312 DEVKARVLGIDPEL
+312 DDVKARVLGIDPEM

-331 AVSAPVAREM
+331 AVSEPVARAM
-341 AERIR
+341 AENIR
-346 TMTGAD
+346 TITGAD
-352 YAVSTTGLAGPDGD
+352 FAVSTTGLAGPDGD

-371 GTVFCGLAT
+371 GTVFCGLAM
-380 EEKTEVIEL
+380 EGKTEVIEL
-389 HLGEN
+389 HLGAN

-419 PMMNLVNANGA
+419 PMMNITEQ
-430 YSG
+430 S

>member
-1 MKQEHSAEIISVGT
+1 MKKTYNAEIISIGT

-28 DIAEMLSQIG
+28 DIAQRLSQIG
-38 INVLYTTVVGDNP
+38 INVLYTTEVGDNP
-51 QRMADCIEIAK
+51 DRLERCIEIAK

-67 IITTAGLGPTC
+67 IITTAGLGPTV

-116 MTQNNLQQ
+116 MSQNNLQQ

-145 FQKDGKTV
+145 FQKDGKVV
-153 LMFPGPPKECIPMFK
+153 LMFPGPPKECIPMFDM
-168 QYGLPYLKQFSGEE
+168 YGIPYLKQFSDEE
-182 IVSHEIRVF
+182 IFSHEIRVF

-199 YMLRDIMKDL
+199 FMLRDLMKDL

-238 EMMAPIIKQAVE
+238 AMMKPIIEKASE
-250 ILGDNVYGMDISCVE
+250 ILGDNVYGYDISCVE
-265 ERVFQLMGEQKKT
+265 ERVFQLMQEQKKT

-292 RFTDIPGAS
+292 RFTDMSGAS

-307 CVTYT
+307 AVTYT
-312 DEVKARVLGIDPEL
+312 DDVKARVLGIAPEL

-331 AVSAPVAREM
+331 AVSEPVARAM
-341 AERIR
+341 AENIR
-346 TMTGAD
+346 KITGAD
-352 YAVSTTGLAGPDGD
+352 FAVSTTGLAGPDGD

-371 GTVFCGLAT
+371 GTVFCGLAM
-380 EEKTEVIEL
+380 EGRTEVVEL
-389 HLGEN
+389 HLGTN

-419 PMMNLVNANGA
+419 PMMNITEQ
-430 YSG
+430 

>member
-1 MKQEHSAEIISVGT
+1 MRKEYTAEIISIGT

-28 DIAEMLSQIG
+28 DIAQRLARIG
-38 INVLYTTVVGDNP
+38 INVLYTTEVGDNP
-51 QRMADCIEIAK
+51 ERLARCIEIAK

-67 IITTAGLGPTC
+67 IITTAGLGPTV

-110 EGYSEE
+110 EGYSED
-116 MTQNNLQQ
+116 MSRNNLQQ

-145 FQKDGKTV
+145 FQKDGKVV
-153 LMFPGPPKECIPMFK
+153 LMFPGPPKECIPMFD
-168 QYGLPYLKQFSGEE
+168 QYGIPYLKQFSDEE
-182 IVSHEIRVF
+182 IFSHEIRVF

-199 YMLRDIMKDL
+199 FMMRDIMKDL

-230 AKTEEEAE
+230 AGCEEEAE
-238 EMMAPIIKQAVE
+238 AMMKPVIEKAVE
-250 ILGDNVYGMDISCVE
+250 ILGDNVYGFDISCVE
-265 ERVFQLMGEQKKT
+265 ERVFQLMQEQKKT

-292 RFTDIPGAS
+292 RFTDMSGAS

-307 CVTYT
+307 AVTYT
-312 DEVKARVLGIDPEL
+312 DDVKARVLGIDPEL

-331 AVSAPVAREM
+331 AVSEPVARAM
-341 AERIR
+341 AENIR
-346 TMTGAD
+346 TITGAD
-352 YAVSTTGLAGPDGD
+352 FAVSTTGLAGPDGD

-371 GTVFCGLAT
+371 GTVFCGLAM
-380 EEKTEVIEL
+380 EGKTEVIEL
-389 HLGEN
+389 HLGAN

-419 PMMNLVNANGA
+419 PMMNITEQ
-430 YSG
+430 S

>member
-1 MKQEHSAEIISVGT
+1 MRKEYTAEIISIGT

-28 DIAEMLSQIG
+28 DIAQRLARIG
-38 INVLYTTVVGDNP
+38 INVLYTTEVGDNP
-51 QRMADCIEIAK
+51 ERLARCIEIAK

-67 IITTAGLGPTC
+67 IITTAGLGPTV

-110 EGYSEE
+110 EGYSED
-116 MTQNNLQQ
+116 MSRNNLQQ

-145 FQKDGKTV
+145 FQKDGKVV
-153 LMFPGPPKECIPMFK
+153 LMFPGPPKECIPMFD
-168 QYGLPYLKQFSGEE
+168 QYGIPYLKQFSDEE
-182 IVSHEIRVF
+182 IFSHEIRVF

-199 YMLRDIMKDL
+199 FMMRDIMKDL

-230 AKTEEEAE
+230 AGSEEEAE
-238 EMMAPIIKQAVE
+238 AMMKPVIEKAVE
-250 ILGDNVYGMDISCVE
+250 ILGDNVYGFDISCLE
-265 ERVFQLMGEQKKT
+265 ERVFQLMQEQKKT

-292 RFTDIPGAS
+292 RFTDMSGAS

-307 CVTYT
+307 AVTYT
-312 DEVKARVLGIDPEL
+312 DDVKARVLGIDPEM

-331 AVSAPVAREM
+331 AVSEPVARAM
-341 AERIR
+341 AENIR
-346 TMTGAD
+346 TITGAD
-352 YAVSTTGLAGPDGD
+352 FAVSTTGLAGPDGD

-371 GTVFCGLAT
+371 GTVFCGLAM
-380 EEKTEVIEL
+380 EGKTEVIEL
-389 HLGEN
+389 HLGAN

-419 PMMNLVNANGA
+419 PMMNITEQ
-430 YSG
+430 S

>member
-1 MKQEHSAEIISVGT
+1 MRKEYTAEIISIGT

-28 DIAEMLSQIG
+28 DIAQRLARIG
-38 INVLYTTVVGDNP
+38 INVLYTTEVGDNP
-51 QRMADCIEIAK
+51 ERLARCIEIAK

-67 IITTAGLGPTC
+67 IITTAGLGPTV

-110 EGYSEE
+110 EGYSED
-116 MTQNNLQQ
+116 MSRNNLQQ

-145 FQKDGKTV
+145 FQKDGKVV
-153 LMFPGPPKECIPMFK
+153 LMFPGPPKECIPMFD
-168 QYGLPYLKQFSGEE
+168 QYGIPYLKQFSDEE
-182 IVSHEIRVF
+182 IFSHEIRVF

-199 YMLRDIMKDL
+199 FMMRDIMKDL

-230 AKTEEEAE
+230 AGSEEEAE
-238 EMMAPIIKQAVE
+238 AMMKPVIEKAVE
-250 ILGDNVYGMDISCVE
+250 ILGDNVYGFDISCLE
-265 ERVFQLMGEQKKT
+265 ERVFQLMQEQKKT

-292 RFTDIPGAS
+292 RFTDMSGAS

-307 CVTYT
+307 AVTYT
-312 DEVKARVLGIDPEL
+312 DDVKARVLGIDPEM

-331 AVSAPVAREM
+331 AVSEPVARAM
-341 AERIR
+341 AENIR
-346 TMTGAD
+346 TITGAD
-352 YAVSTTGLAGPDGD
+352 FAVSTTGLAGPDGD

-371 GTVFCGLAT
+371 GSVFCGLAM
-380 EEKTEVIEL
+380 EGKTEVIEL
-389 HLGEN
+389 HLGAN

-419 PMMNLVNANGA
+419 PMMNITEQN
-430 YSG
+430 

>member
-1 MKQEHSAEIISVGT
+1 MKRHCPVAEIISIGT

-28 DIAEMLSQIG
+28 DIAQRLARIG
-38 INVLYTTVVGDNP
+38 INVLYTTEVGDNP
-51 QRMADCIEIAK
+51 ERLARCIEIAK

-67 IITTAGLGPTC
+67 IITTAGLGPTV

-86 AKSFGLELVMD
+86 ARSFGLELVMD
-97 EKEKEGLYDYITN
+97 EKEKQGLYDYITN

-116 MTQNNLQQ
+116 MSRNNLQQ

-145 FQKDGKTV
+145 FQKDGKVV
-153 LMFPGPPKECIPMFK
+153 LMFPGPPKECIPMFDR
-168 QYGLPYLKQFSGEE
+168 YGIPYLKQFSDEE
-182 IVSHEIRVF
+182 IFSHEIRVF

-199 YMLRDIMKDL
+199 FMLRDLMKDL

-230 AKTEEEAE
+230 ARSEEEAE
-238 EMMAPIIKQAVE
+238 AMMKPVIEKAVE
-250 ILGDNVYGMDISCVE
+250 ILGDNVYGFDISCVE
-265 ERVFQLMGEQKKT
+265 ERVFQLMSQQKKT

-292 RFTDIPGAS
+292 RFTDMSGAS

-307 CVTYT
+307 AVTYT
-312 DEVKARVLGIDPEL
+312 DDVKAKVLGIDPEL

-331 AVSAPVAREM
+331 AVSEPVARAM
-341 AERIR
+341 AENIRRI
-346 TMTGAD
+346 TGAD

-371 GTVFCGLAT
+371 GTVFCGLAM
-380 EEKTEVIEL
+380 EGKTEVIEL
-389 HLGEN
+389 HLGAN

-419 PMMNLVNANGA
+419 PMMNITEPN
-430 YSG
+430 

>member
-1 MKQEHSAEIISVGT
+1 MRKEYTAEIISIGT

-28 DIAEMLSQIG
+28 DIAQRLARIG
-38 INVLYTTVVGDNP
+38 INVLYTTEVGDNP
-51 QRMADCIEIAK
+51 ERLARCIEIAK

-67 IITTAGLGPTC
+67 IITTAGLGPTV

-86 AKSFGLELVMD
+86 ARSFGLELVMD
-97 EKEKEGLYDYITN
+97 EKEKQGLYDYITN

-116 MTQNNLQQ
+116 MSRNNLQQ

-145 FQKDGKTV
+145 FQKDGKVV
-153 LMFPGPPKECIPMFK
+153 LMFPGPPKECIPMFDR
-168 QYGLPYLKQFSGEE
+168 YGIPYLKQFSDEE
-182 IVSHEIRVF
+182 IFSHEIRVF

-199 YMLRDIMKDL
+199 FMLRDLMKDL

-230 AKTEEEAE
+230 ASSEEEAE
-238 EMMAPIIKQAVE
+238 AMMKPVIEKAVE
-250 ILGDNVYGMDISCVE
+250 ILGDNVYGFDISCVE
-265 ERVFQLMGEQKKT
+265 ERVFQLMSQQKKT

-292 RFTDIPGAS
+292 RFTDMSGAS

-307 CVTYT
+307 AVTYT
-312 DEVKARVLGIDPEL
+312 DDVKARVLGIDPEL

-331 AVSAPVAREM
+331 AVSEPVARAM
-341 AERIR
+341 AENIRRI
-346 TMTGAD
+346 TGAD

-371 GTVFCGLAT
+371 GTVFCGLAM
-380 EEKTEVIEL
+380 EGKTEVIEL
-389 HLGEN
+389 HLGAN

-419 PMMNLVNANGA
+419 PMMNITEPN
-430 YSG
+430 

>member
-1 MKQEHSAEIISVGT
+1 MRKEYTAEIISIGT

-28 DIAEMLSQIG
+28 DIAQRLARIG
-38 INVLYTTVVGDNP
+38 INVLYTTEVGDNP
-51 QRMADCIEIAK
+51 ERLARCIEIAK

-67 IITTAGLGPTC
+67 IITTAGLGPTV

-110 EGYSEE
+110 EGYSED
-116 MTQNNLQQ
+116 MSRNNLQQ

-145 FQKDGKTV
+145 FQKDGKVV
-153 LMFPGPPKECIPMFK
+153 LMFPGPPKECIPMFD
-168 QYGLPYLKQFSGEE
+168 QYGIPYLKQFSDEE
-182 IVSHEIRVF
+182 IFSHEIRVF

-199 YMLRDIMKDL
+199 FMMRDIMKDL

-230 AKTEEEAE
+230 AGSEEEAE
-238 EMMAPIIKQAVE
+238 AMMKPVIEKAVE
-250 ILGDNVYGMDISCVE
+250 ILGDNVYGFDISCVE
-265 ERVFQLMGEQKKT
+265 ERVFQLMQEQKKT

-292 RFTDIPGAS
+292 RFTDMSGAS

-307 CVTYT
+307 AVTYT
-312 DEVKARVLGIDPEL
+312 DDVKARVLGIDPEL

-331 AVSAPVAREM
+331 AVSEPVARAM
-341 AERIR
+341 AENIR
-346 TMTGAD
+346 TITGAD
-352 YAVSTTGLAGPDGD
+352 FAVSTTGLAGPDGD

-371 GTVFCGLAT
+371 GTVFCGLAM
-380 EEKTEVIEL
+380 EGKTEVIEL
-389 HLGEN
+389 HLGAN

-419 PMMNLVNANGA
+419 PMMNITEQ
-430 YSG
+430 S

>member
-1 MKQEHSAEIISVGT
+1 MRKEYTAEIISIGT

-28 DIAEMLSQIG
+28 DIAQRLARIG
-38 INVLYTTVVGDNP
+38 INVLYTTEVGDNP
-51 QRMADCIEIAK
+51 ERLARCIEIAK

-67 IITTAGLGPTC
+67 IITTAGLGPTV

-110 EGYSEE
+110 EGYSED
-116 MTQNNLQQ
+116 MSRNNLQQ

-145 FQKDGKTV
+145 FQKDGKVV
-153 LMFPGPPKECIPMFK
+153 LMFPGPPKECIPMFD
-168 QYGLPYLKQFSGEE
+168 QYGIPYLKQFSDEE
-182 IVSHEIRVF
+182 IFSHEIRVF

-199 YMLRDIMKDL
+199 FMMRDIMKDL

-230 AKTEEEAE
+230 AGSEEEAE
-238 EMMAPIIKQAVE
+238 AMMKPVIEKAVE
-250 ILGDNVYGMDISCVE
+250 ILGDNVYGFDISCLE
-265 ERVFQLMGEQKKT
+265 ERVFQLMQEQRKT
-278 FATAESCTGGDIAR
+278 FATAESYTGGDIAR
-292 RFTDIPGAS
+292 RFTDMSGAS

-307 CVTYT
+307 AVTYT
-312 DEVKARVLGIDPEL
+312 DDVKARVLGIDPEM

-331 AVSAPVAREM
+331 AVSEPVARAM
-341 AERIR
+341 AENIR
-346 TMTGAD
+346 TITGAD
-352 YAVSTTGLAGPDGD
+352 FAVSTTGLAGPDGD

-371 GTVFCGLAT
+371 GTVFCGLAM
-380 EEKTEVIEL
+380 EGKTEVIEL
-389 HLGEN
+389 HLGAN

-419 PMMNLVNANGA
+419 PMMNITEQ
-430 YSG
+430 S

>member
-1 MKQEHSAEIISVGT
+1 MRKEYTAEIISIGT

-28 DIAEMLSQIG
+28 DIAQRLARIG
-38 INVLYTTVVGDNP
+38 INVLYTTEVGDNP
-51 QRMADCIEIAK
+51 ERLARCIEIAK

-67 IITTAGLGPTC
+67 VITTAGLGPTV

-86 AKSFGLELVMD
+86 ARSFGLELVMD
-97 EKEKEGLYDYITN
+97 EKEKQGLYDYITN

-116 MTQNNLQQ
+116 MSRNNLQQ

-145 FQKDGKTV
+145 FQKDGKVV
-153 LMFPGPPKECIPMFK
+153 LMFPGPPKECIPMFDR
-168 QYGLPYLKQFSGEE
+168 YGIPYLKQFSDEE
-182 IVSHEIRVF
+182 IFSHEIRVF

-199 YMLRDIMKDL
+199 FMLRDLMKDL

-230 AKTEEEAE
+230 ARSEEEAE
-238 EMMAPIIKQAVE
+238 AMMKPVIEKAVE
-250 ILGDNVYGMDISCVE
+250 ILGDNVYGFDISCVE
-265 ERVFQLMGEQKKT
+265 ERVFQLMSQQKKT

-292 RFTDIPGAS
+292 RFTDMSGAS

-307 CVTYT
+307 AVTYT
-312 DEVKARVLGIDPEL
+312 DDVKAKVLGIDPEL

-331 AVSAPVAREM
+331 AVSEPVARAM
-341 AERIR
+341 AENIRRI
-346 TMTGAD
+346 TGAD

-371 GTVFCGLAT
+371 GTVFCGLAM
-380 EEKTEVIEL
+380 EGKTEVIEL
-389 HLGEN
+389 HLGAN

-419 PMMNLVNANGA
+419 PMMNITEPN
-430 YSG
+430 